1 MDAVGPEAFELGLLM
16 GTKQDSTEEEEIEV
30 YCFHHLLFLEFIAA
44 KFVQTADK
52 VIVIC

>member
-1 MDAVGPEAFELGLLM
+1 M

-30 YCFHHLLFLEFIAA
+30 YSFHHLLFLEFIAA

-52 VIVIC
+52 VIVTS